1 VTVNYLLP
9 IHLVFSIPVYLGR
22 YSLTF

>member
-9 IHLVFSIPVYLGR
+9 IHLVFSIPVNLGR